1 MKPSR
6 FLDYVIHM
14 ESAAKDACTFVEG
27 LQKDDFLGDKRTMD
41 LFPEAA

>member
-6 FLDYVIHM
+6 FLDYVVHM

-27 LQKDDFLGDKRTMD
+27 LQSFTTIT
-41 LFPEAA
+41 ET